1 MEERMTEKTEER
13 IRKRISC
20 LLLTGLLL
28 LGLTISGG
36 CSLASRTEEAQT
48 AAKESQIAAAGAR
61 TASAENQTAAAEEM
75 GTAGTETGAGMENE
89 ESLPGEDTGPS
100 LPGLAWEGRM
110 ELQYA
115 ENFSVDY
122 YEGGYTLLTTIP
134 DGARFLIVPE
144 GKEAPQELAEGMSV
158 TILSRPVERLYL
170 VSSSVMD
177 LFCALDG
184 LSAVSF
190 SGQEADGWYIDEAR
204 EAMEAGELVYAG
216 KYNKPDYELL
226 LSGSCSLAIEN
237 RMISHAPEVTE
248 KLADFGIPSL
258 IEYSS
263 YESHP
268 LGRVEWVKFFGALL
282 GKEEK
287 AEEIFAEQTR
297 ILDQVTAEEG
307 TDKTVAFF
315 YITSNGLV
323 QVRQSSDYVPKMIE
337 LAGGKYIFEDLGD
350 PDSGRSTMNM
360 QVEEFY
366 EGAKDADYII
376 YNSAIDGGVPDLD
389 GLIDKCPLLEDF
401 RAVQEGNAWC
411 TARDLYQ
418 QSLSIG
424 YLIGDIHTMLQGGS
438 EEEMTYLYHLD

>member
-144 GKEAPQELAEGMSV
+144 GKEAPQELA
-158 TILSRPVERLYL
+158 
-170 VSSSVMD
+170 
-177 LFCALDG
+177 
-184 LSAVSF
+184 
-190 SGQEADGWYIDEAR
+190 
-204 EAMEAGELVYAG
+204 
-216 KYNKPDYELL
+216 
-226 LSGSCSLAIEN
+226 
-237 RMISHAPEVTE
+237 
-248 KLADFGIPSL
+248 
-258 IEYSS
+258 
-263 YESHP
+263 
-268 LGRVEWVKFFGALL
+268 
-282 GKEEK
+282 
-287 AEEIFAEQTR
+287 
-297 ILDQVTAEEG
+297 
-307 TDKTVAFF
+307 
-315 YITSNGLV
+315 
-323 QVRQSSDYVPKMIE
+323 
-337 LAGGKYIFEDLGD
+337 
-350 PDSGRSTMNM
+350 
-360 QVEEFY
+360 
-366 EGAKDADYII
+366 
-376 YNSAIDGGVPDLD
+376 
-389 GLIDKCPLLEDF
+389 
-401 RAVQEGNAWC
+401 
-411 TARDLYQ
+411 
-418 QSLSIG
+418 
-424 YLIGDIHTMLQGGS
+424 
-438 EEEMTYLYHLD
+438 